1 MIHATKEYY
10 AQLCADR
17 PLMPPWDTLSEKEQT
32 KVAKVAYKIFD
43 MECDLAAGFI
53 AAAKKKVDK

>member
-1 MIHATKEYY
+1 MINATKEYY

-17 PLMPPWDTLSEKEQT
+17 PLMPGWDELDEKQQA
-32 KVAKVAYKIFD
+32 KVAKAAYTIFN
-43 MECDLAAGFI
+43 MECELAANFI